1 MVQTL
6 FGTPTRHVILR
17 ALVFNPDRQYSA
29 RDFQKKYRVTPAAAR
44 AELQRLAVAR
54 LVTAVD
60 VDGQARYA
68 MDAKHPLYP
77 ELRALFLKAQL
88 LTEYD
93 FGKQIQHMGR
103 VALAVLT
110 GYFTNVPEARTDI
123 LIVGTVNRLK
133 LRRVIRRFQRE
144 MDHDLRYTVMSRR
157 EYQYRNDITD
167 RFLYDILEN
176 RKVVLVDALPK

>member
-6 FGTPTRHVILR
+6 FGTPTRHIILR
-17 ALVFNPDRQYSA
+17 ALVFNPDRPYSP
-29 RDFQKKYRVTPAAAR
+29 RDFQKKYHVAPATAR
-44 AELQRLAVAR
+44 AELHRLAEAR
-54 LVTAVD
+54 LVATGES
-60 VDGQARYA
+60 DGQTVYR
-68 MDAKHPLYP
+68 MDAQNPLYP

-93 FGKQIQHMGR
+93 FGKQIQRMGR
-103 VALAVLT
+103 VTLAVLT
-110 GYFTNVPEARTDI
+110 GYFTGVKEARTDI

-133 LRRVIRRFQRE
+133 LRRVVRRFQRE

-176 RKVVLVDALPK
+176 RKVVLVDTLPK